1 MNKKIFLFFLISLKS
16 EINFNTK
23 NLNFDSSIT
32 VNKNFYQMETASID
46 TGYFKNFITID
57 SNIDNKNLT
66 VGNTS
71 EKTVIFLYG
80 LSSEN
85 LPLFLLFIDPA
96 TGLVYKKTN
105 KTTKAIM
112 DTQTEWDSIC
122 TNNINSINNILKIQN
137 KNTETKDI
145 SFNFTSDT
153 IYITGKNIFLNNL
166 LSQTGVVSLE
176 KSLQINGLATCS
188 ELVSVNECI
197 SDTVNINTDV
207 AIYAKNSFTGRSC
220 FPTHCSIWTKELL
233 LKNIATKNL
242 YLNNLPTAKNEI
254 YRICIDANENPSKTE
269 ENIGTQFNFI
279 FGEASTI
286 NCQNLNLKSNDN
298 SKSNMQNL
306 IIDSLNCEDTV
317 TSKILINSNT
327 ITSQGLN
334 LIDSFVSTSDDSN
347 SPFAILIKY
356 LDIINITNYRNSL
369 NITSKAVVGK
379 SLKTKN
385 LPILP
390 NFTHFIL
397 IADYDPLTL
406 ESNIAALEKTSVQY
420 KNKKKFDN
428 RNKKA
433 NTTNR
438 YILLI
443 ETIKNIYKKIEKEKK
458 FYVNKKEKYDK
469 INKKYKI
476 LKEKALTEII
486 NLKKTASRLTEKQI
500 KILLQELNLINFG
513 E

>member
-23 NLNFDSSIT
+23 NLNFDSSII
-32 VNKNFYQMETASID
+32 VNKNFYQMGVASID
-46 TGYFKNFITID
+46 TGYFKNIITID
-57 SNIDNKNLT
+57 SNINNENLT
-66 VGNTS
+66 VGNIS

-85 LPLFLLFIDPA
+85 LPLFLLFIDPI

-112 DTQTEWDSIC
+112 DTQIEWDNIC

-137 KNTETKDI
+137 KNTKTEDI
-145 SFNFTSDT
+145 SLNFISDT
-153 IYITGKNIFLNNL
+153 IYIKGKNIFLNNL

-176 KSLQINGLATCS
+176 KSLLTNALATCS

-207 AIYAKNSFTGRSC
+207 TIHAKNSFTNHTCYS
-220 FPTHCSIWTKELL
+220 THCSIWTKELL
-233 LKNIATKNL
+233 LKSIATNNL

-254 YRICIDANENPSKTE
+254 YRICINANENPSKTK
-269 ENIGTQFNFI
+269 ENIGTQFNFL

-286 NCQNLNLKSNDN
+286 NCQNLNLKSNDR

-317 TSKILINSNT
+317 TSNIIIDSNT
-327 ITSQGLN
+327 IITSQALT
-334 LIDSFVSTSDDSN
+334 LIDSFSTSSDVDN
-347 SPFAILIKY
+347 PFTTLIKY

-379 SLKTKN
+379 SLKAKN

-406 ESNIAALEKTSVQY
+406 ESNIAALEKTSVKY
-420 KNKKKFDN
+420 KNKKKFDS

-438 YILLI
+438 CILLI
-443 ETIKNIYKKIEKEKK
+443 ETIQNIYKKIQKEKK
-458 FYVNKKEKYDK
+458 IYVSKKEKYDK
-469 INKKYKI
+469 INQKYKI
-476 LKEKALTEII
+476 LKERVLTEII
-486 NLKKTASRLTEKQI
+486 NLKKTASTLTEKQI
-500 KILLQELNLINFG
+500 KILLQELNSINFG